1 MQANVRY
8 QSGAKNRFFLRQPR
22 PLLFALVIIGVIILV
37 CAATMRAAVGDLT
50 RVSVRSNG
58 EQANNVSFNPAIS
71 GDGRYVAFA
80 SRANNLVDGD
90 TNEAMDIFVHD
101 RATGQTSR
109 VSRTSGGAQANFD
122 SFRPAISA
130 DGRYVAFCSYATN
143 LTANDTNNVPD
154 VFLHDRQTGTTTLVS
169 RSVFNRP
176 GNDMSCK
183 PHSDI
188 TRHIGPAIS
197 ADGRYVVFDSF
208 ASDLIGN
215 DNNNRSDIFR
225 YDHVTGAIIRVSEDS
240 NGFEANGNSSYPAIS
255 ADGLII
261 AFQSDA
267 SNLVTGD
274 GNGYTDVFVRN
285 LGNGQTRRVSVRSNG
300 GEGNGDSFEPAIS
313 ANGQFVAFA
322 SFASNLVNGD
332 TNLYMDVF
340 VHDRA
345 SGQTE
350 RVSIA
355 ANGTQVNTFADR
367 ARASLSADGRFVA
380 FQSLASTL
388 LPGDPDDTTWD
399 IFVRDRQQG
408 IIIRASISTSG
419 GAGNLPSTEPT
430 VSADGFFVAFTSRA
444 SNLIMGDTNNVEDI
458 YVYQLQE
465 EAPPP
470 PPPPP
475 PPPTLGVNY
484 LTGAPG
490 SYFRFT
496 GSDFQP
502 QDAVFVYVNGRLVG
516 DIQADADGN
525 LSFSIRSFLAS
536 QIGAYGVSAYNSRGI
551 GMAVFYLNA
560 AMPTRPLVGSGPTFP
575 LPAGSALTQT
585 IYLPVT
591 TRN

>member
-1 MQANVRY
+1 MKAISCSNDQAER
-8 QSGAKNRFFLRQPR
+8 RHLRRQIWLILFWT
-22 PLLFALVIIGVIILV
+22 LLIGVV
-37 CAATMRAAVGDLT
+37 VVSAAVGDIT

-58 EQANNVSFNPAIS
+58 EQANNASFNPAIS
-71 GDGRYVAFA
+71 GNGRYVAFA

-101 RATGQTSR
+101 RITGQTTR

-176 GNDMSCK
+176 GNDISCK
-183 PHSDI
+183 PHSDV

-197 ADGRYVVFDSF
+197 ADGRYVFFESF

-215 DNNNRSDIFR
+215 DNNGKSDIFR
-225 YDHVTGAIIRVSEDS
+225 YDHVTGAITRVSEDS
-240 NGFEANGNSSYPAIS
+240 NGFEANGNSSYPAVS
-255 ADGLII
+255 ADGFIV

-285 LGNGQTRRVSVRSNG
+285 LSNGQTRRVSIHSNG
-300 GEGNGDSFEPAIS
+300 SEGNGDSFEPAVS
-313 ANGQFVAFA
+313 ADGQFVAFA
-322 SFASNLVNGD
+322 SFASNLVDED
-332 TNLYMDVF
+332 TNLYLDVF
-340 VHDRA
+340 SHNR
-345 SGQTE
+345 SNGQTE

-355 ANGTQVNTFADR
+355 ANGAQVNTFADR
-367 ARASLSADGRFVA
+367 ARASLSANGRFVA
-380 FQSLASTL
+380 FQSRATTL

-399 IFVRDRQQG
+399 IFVRDRQQNT
-408 IIIRASISTSG
+408 IIRASISTSG
-419 GAGNLPSTEPT
+419 GAGNLPSTEP
-430 VSADGFFVAFTSRA
+430 VISADGFFVAFTSRA
-444 SNLIMGDTNNVEDI
+444 SNLIVGDTNNVEDI

-475 PPPTLGVNY
+475 PPPTLSVNY
-484 LTGAPG
+484 LAGAPG

-516 DIQADADGN
+516 DLQADADGN
-525 LSFSIRSFLAS
+525 LSFSIRSFLAT
-536 QIGAYGVSAYNSRGI
+536 QIGAYGVAAYDSRGI
-551 GMAVFYLNA
+551 GRAVFYLNA
-560 AMPTRPLVGSGPTFP
+560 GLPTHPLIGSGPTFP
-575 LPAGSALTQT
+575 LPANSALTENV
-585 IYLPVT
+585 YLPVVHKP
-591 TRN
+591 

>member
-1 MQANVRY
+1 MQANGRY
-8 QSGAKNRFFLRQPR
+8 QPGTKSRFFLRQLWPI
-22 PLLFALVIIGVIILV
+22 LFGLTIIGAVVI
-37 CAATMRAAVGDLT
+37 ARAAIGDLF

-58 EQANNVSFNPAIS
+58 DQANNVSFNPAIS
-71 GDGRYVAFA
+71 GNGRYVAFA

-90 TNEAMDIFVHD
+90 TNAVMDIFVYD
-101 RATGQTSR
+101 RQTGQTTR
-109 VSRTSGGAQANFD
+109 VSRASDGGEANFE

-143 LTANDTNNVPD
+143 LTANDANNVPD
-154 VFLHDRQTGTTTLVS
+154 AFLHDRQTGTTTLVS

-176 GNDMSCK
+176 GNDISCK

-197 ADGRYVVFDSF
+197 ADGRYVFFESF

-215 DNNNRSDIFR
+215 DNNSKSDIFR

-255 ADGLII
+255 TDGFIV

-274 GNGYTDVFVRN
+274 GNGYTDVFVRD
-285 LGNGQTRRVSVRSNG
+285 LSNGQTRRVSIHSNG
-300 GEGNGDSFEPAIS
+300 SEGNGDSFETAVS

-322 SFASNLVNGD
+322 SFASNLVDGD
-332 TNLYMDVF
+332 SNLYLDVF
-340 VHDRA
+340 LHNR
-345 SGQTE
+345 SNGQTE
-350 RVSIA
+350 RVSLA
-355 ANGTQVNTFADR
+355 ANGAQVNTFADR

-380 FQSLASTL
+380 FQSRATTL
-388 LPGDPDDTTWD
+388 LPGDTDDTTWD
-399 IFVRDRQQG
+399 IFVRDRQQST
-408 IIIRASISTSG
+408 IIRASISTGG
-419 GAGNLPSTEPT
+419 GAGNLPSTEP
-430 VSADGFFVAFTSRA
+430 VISADGFFVAFTSRA
-444 SNLIMGDTNNVEDI
+444 SNLIVGDTNNVEDI

-475 PPPTLGVNY
+475 PPPTLSVNH
-484 LTGAPG
+484 LAGAPG
-490 SYFRFT
+490 SYFHFT
-496 GSDFQP
+496 GNDFQP

-516 DIQADADGN
+516 DVQANADGN

-536 QIGAYGVSAYNSRGI
+536 QIGAYSVAAYDSRGI
-551 GMAVFYLNA
+551 GRAVFYLNA
-560 AMPTRPLVGSGPTFP
+560 ALPTRPLIGSGPTFP
-575 LPAGSALTQT
+575 LPVDSALTEHV
-585 IYLPVT
+585 YLPVAHKP
-591 TRN
+591 